1 MSQEKSAQ
9 LQYLVGV
16 DALGRSFG
24 PAAVSPGKT
33 VGMFFWLWIG
43 QPYASGVY
51 DAGELLKLPNG
62 QQVLFHA
69 SSEQSPDRQAH
80 FWGKPLWGYYNSAD
94 PWVVSKQLEL
104 LTLAGVDYIV
114 FDGTNAMT
122 YPEVYAVVMQTI
134 ERFQKAGWNP
144 PKAAFYTHT
153 YSMKT
158 VRKLYEELYRPGLY
172 RSAWYCEHGKPM
184 IIAYTDPE
192 EDLKWV
198 HADGHDQQYAPEP
211 FSDEILEFFRFR
223 KPLWPLDPYD
233 PEGFPWVE
241 WTFPQPVH
249 GDMMSVSVASHPN
262 VPFSFTLTRG
272 VENWGRGWDGDA
284 KYNRP
289 EKVTEGIFFER
300 QWERA
305 LEVMPPMVFVGGW
318 NEWIAY
324 KQIWQGEYMLCDAA
338 NREFS
343 RDIEPMCGGHEDAF
357 YLQLM
362 RNMRRYR
369 GTPVPKPNGSSV
381 IYEAMPTAPARDS
394 FGVSRTV
401 HYTQAVPNNPLQQIA
416 VSQEEGILQFCLTF
430 SQKLT
435 EDVLHSAALYLGTG
449 EPHPGAWESY
459 DWKVAF
465 DGGWKLTALSDGR
478 SQPVEFFVDDRRLTL
493 RVSMAALQAAH
504 VPMIYFKA
512 ISEIADPENDIM
524 RTYTQGC
531 AMPPGR
537 LSYAYP
543 LR

>member
-16 DALGRSFG
+16 DALGRSFR

-33 VGMFFWLWIG
+33 VGIFFWLWIG

-62 QQVLFHA
+62 RQVLFHEA
-69 SSEQSPDRQAH
+69 SEQSPDQQPH

-114 FDGTNAMT
+114 FDGTNAVT
-122 YPEVYAVVMQTI
+122 YPEVYAMVMQTI

-158 VRKLYEELYRPGLY
+158 VRKLYEELYHPGLY

-211 FSDEILEFFRFR
+211 FSDEILGFFRFR

-233 PEGFPWVE
+233 PKGFPWIE

-272 VENWGRGWDGDA
+272 VENWGRGWDVDA
-284 KYNRP
+284 KCNRP
-289 EKVTEGIFFER
+289 DKVTEGLFFER

-338 NREFS
+338 SREFS
-343 RDIEPMCGGHEDAF
+343 RDIEPMSGGHEDTF
-357 YLQLM
+357 YLQLI

-369 GTPVPKPNGSSV
+369 GAPACRSEGNALV
-381 IYEAMPTAPARDS
+381 YEAMPAAPARSS
-394 FGVSRTV
+394 FGVSQTV
-401 HYTQAVPNNPLQQIA
+401 FYEQAAPQNPLRLVE
-416 VSQEEGILQFCLTF
+416 VSRENGCLRFRLVF
-430 SQKLT
+430 SEQLT
-435 EDVLHSAALYLGTG
+435 EEVLHSAVLYLGTG
-449 EPHPGAWESY
+449 QPHVGAWESY
-459 DWKVAF
+459 DWKAAY
-465 DGGWKLTALSDGR
+465 DGVWKLSALADGRNLPVETCSDGR
-478 SQPVEFFVDDRRLTL
+478 ELVLQLPME
-493 RVSMAALQAAH
+493 ALQAEDAS
-504 VPMIYFKA
+504 MIYFKA
-512 ISEIADPENDIM
+512 ISEIANLENDMM

-531 AMPPGR
+531 AVPPGR